1 MVNKIIAL
9 VVILF
14 YLASCNS
21 PQNSNF
27 EQLSTNPESKD
38 SAQVVNSGVDSL
50 VNVNIAVQEE
60 IKEKKEIV
68 RVKRKKR
75 EKVEF
80 AYIGGIFLDKP
91 DRTIVFK
98 RKNEEEGCETTTKF
112 KVSKEKTFGDTVKL
126 NKDAY
131 YSMKFR
137 GRDYDIFLSPGDSI
151 AIQIDLENKEQP
163 LTFNGTGAG
172 INSYLRSRIKLDYD
186 LSMKKRHLFR
196 LNYGEFTDT
205 LKHKKD
211 LLLSH
216 LKDSRD
222 TIADVS
228 SSFYKK
234 EKSYINIDWAQDHID
249 YKELANKYGSSTY
262 WNRIQEYN
270 MDFIE
275 ELDLD
280 DPNFLLFPK
289 FRKLLTD
296 YFGFR
301 VDGIVEREVPGNPT
315 DGMVITGRHTKK
327 YDLVNKYFKNKEVSQ
342 YLKKEVLKSLIM
354 EDGTPTMNPLIIK
367 FLHDVDN
374 KAYQD
379 TISKYVQKY
388 AYIDDGSMAPD
399 FAVTDPQGIVKK
411 LSDFRGKY
419 IYIDVWASW
428 CGPCKHEIPY
438 FNQLKEEYKT
448 KNIEFI
454 SISIDNTKE
463 PWRRVLA
470 DWNLTGNQFFA
481 DGAWNSVLAKSYQ
494 LKGLPQFILIDP
506 EGQIVDLSAAR
517 PSGRIR
523 DDLNRLNM

>member
-1 MVNKIIAL
+1 MGNRIIAL

-14 YLASCNS
+14 YLTSCNP
-21 PQNSNF
+21 PQNSNLN
-27 EQLSTNPESKD
+27 QSNSPEILD
-38 SAQVVNSGVDSL
+38 TTQVVVSEIDSMVHTL
-50 VNVNIAVQEE
+50 KQQEL
-60 IKEKKEIV
+60 KEKKKIV
-68 RVKRKKR
+68 RVNRKKR
-75 EKVEF
+75 PKVEYV
-80 AYIGGIFLDKP
+80 YIGGIFLDKP
-91 DRTIVFK
+91 DKTILFE
-98 RKNEEEGCETTTKF
+98 RKNKEEGAESKTRF
-112 KVSKEKTFGDTVKL
+112 SVSDDNTFGDTVKL
-126 NKDAY
+126 NMDGY
-131 YSMKFR
+131 YAMKFR
-137 GRDYDIFLSPGDSI
+137 GRNYDMFLSPGDSI
-151 AIQIDLENKEQP
+151 GIQIDLENKEHP
-163 LTFNGTGAG
+163 IVFSGTGSG
-172 INSYLRSRIKLDYD
+172 VNNYLRSRIQMDYD
-186 LSMKKRHLFR
+186 LSMKKRHLFK
-196 LNYGEFTDT
+196 LAYGDFSDT
-205 LKHKKD
+205 LIHKRQQ
-211 LLLSH
+211 LLSH

-222 TIADVS
+222 TIADIT

-234 EKSYINIDWAQDHID
+234 EQSYLNIDWAQDHID
-249 YKELANKYGSSTY
+249 YKALASKYGSSTY

-275 ELDLD
+275 DLDLD

-315 DGMVITGRHTKK
+315 LGMIITGRHTKK
-327 YDLVNKYFKNKEVSQ
+327 YDLIGKYFKNKEVAAF
-342 YLKKEVLKSLIM
+342 LKKEVVKSLIM

-367 FLHDVDN
+367 FLNEVDN

-379 TISKYVQKY
+379 TISTYVQKY

-399 FAVTDPQGIVKK
+399 FAVTDPTGIVKK
-411 LSDFRGKY
+411 LSDFKGKY
-419 IYIDVWASW
+419 VYIDVWASW

-463 PWRRVLA
+463 PWKRVLA
-470 DWNLTGNQFFA
+470 DWNLSGNQFFV
-481 DGAWNSVLAKSYQ
+481 DGAWNSVLAKSYH

-523 DDLNRLNM
+523 DDLNRLNF

>member
-1 MVNKIIAL
+1 MGNKIIAL

-14 YLASCNS
+14 YLTSCNP
-21 PQNSNF
+21 PQNSNLN
-27 EQLSTNPESKD
+27 QLSETEKLD
-38 SAQVVNSGVDSL
+38 SINLVKSLADSL
-50 VNVNIAVQEE
+50 INVNIAKKQESE
-60 IKEKKEIV
+60 KKKEIV

-75 EKVEF
+75 PKVEF
-80 AYIGGIFLDKP
+80 AYIGGSFADKP
-91 DRTIVFK
+91 DRSIAFY
-98 RKNEEEGCETTTKF
+98 RKNDHEGCEMKTKF
-112 KVSKEKTFGDTVKL
+112 KVSKDKTFADTIKLVK
-126 NKDAY
+126 DGY

-137 GRDYDIFLSPGDSI
+137 GRDYDIFLTPGDSLS
-151 AIQIDLENKEQP
+151 IQIDLENKEQP
-163 LTFNGTGAG
+163 LSFEGTGSG
-172 INSYLRSRIKLDYD
+172 INTYLRNRIKMDYD
-186 LSMKKRHLFR
+186 MSIKKRILFK
-196 LNYGEFTDT
+196 LKYPEFTDT
-205 LKHKKD
+205 LRYKRD
-211 LLLSH
+211 YLLSH

-222 TIADVS
+222 TIADVT
-228 SSFYKK
+228 SSFYEK
-234 EKSYINIDWAQDHID
+234 ERSFLNIDWAQDHID
-249 YKELANKYGSSTY
+249 FKELANKYGSSTY

-280 DPNFLLFPK
+280 DPNFLVFPK
-289 FRKLLTD
+289 FRKLLKD

-301 VDGIVEREVPGNPT
+301 VDGIVEREVPGNST
-315 DGMVITGRHTKK
+315 LGMVITGRHTKK
-327 YDLVNKYFKNKEVSQ
+327 YDMVGQYFKNKEVAD
-342 YLKKEVLKSLIM
+342 YLKKEVVKSLIM

-367 FLHDVDN
+367 FYNEVGN
-374 KAYQD
+374 AAYKD
-379 TISKYVQKY
+379 TISQYVQKY

-399 FAVTDPQGIVKK
+399 FPVTDPQGVMKK
-411 LSDFRGKY
+411 LSDFKGKY
-419 IYIDVWASW
+419 VYIDVWASW

-463 PWRRVLA
+463 PWKRVLT
-470 DWNLTGNQFFA
+470 DWNLSGNQFFA